1 MEKNL
6 YEYNSRIAKKLLK
19 STTNIWDLFLNS
31 PFNLFMK
38 IQGNPK
44 NHFIKTSNQVMKQVK
59 SSGKLNEHIIS
70 QGGKNL
76 WSKKIL

>member
-1 MEKNL
+1 
-6 YEYNSRIAKKLLK
+6 
-19 STTNIWDLFLNS
+19 
-31 PFNLFMK
+31 MK

-76 WSKKIL
+76 